1 MFKKALPFF
10 MIVETPLHAGSS
22 DALGVVDLPIQRE
35 RHTGFPKIES
45 SGLKG
50 SIREVFED
58 LRDIK
63 SNKWI
68 FDSVGKKFAQFPQIS
83 EKWEVEKNGEKEVK
97 SKSINGITYELTRF
111 EESVFLAFGPEE
123 GDAHAGALG
132 FTDARLL
139 LFPVKS
145 MKGVFAWI
153 TCPHILEKLKKEME
167 LAGISNLPSLPN
179 ENTVPHNCSLV
190 ISSNNIVLEEYTF
203 QVNRDEN
210 KNGNC
215 SKFAE
220 WLANNVFPKTN
231 GGKDPYKY
239 WREKMEKDIVTLT
252 DNDFRDFVNLS
263 TEVVARTKI
272 NNETG
277 TVQSGALFYEE
288 YLPQESIL
296 YSLAL
301 ASPIFKEKDSEKGI
315 FKQNGKNEEDL
326 VLEFFKAGLPE
337 VIQIGGNATIG
348 KGIVRTRVLEVKNG

>member
-10 MIVETPLHAGSS
+10 MIVETPLHAGSGS
-22 DALGVVDLPIQRE
+22 DLGIVDLPIQRE
-35 RHTGFPKIES
+35 RHTGFPKVES

-58 LRDIK
+58 LSEIK
-63 SNKWI
+63 INNHI
-68 FDSVGKKFAQFPQIS
+68 VNNDKKKVAMS
-83 EKWEVEKNGEKEVK
+83 
-97 SKSINGITYELTRF
+97 
-111 EESVFLAFGPEE
+111 LAFGPEE
-123 GDAHAGALG
+123 GDTHSGALG

-153 TCPHILEKLKKEME
+153 TCPHVLEKLKKEME
-167 LAGISNLPSLPN
+167 LAEISNMPALPN
-179 ENTVPHNCSLV
+179 KNTVPHNCSLI
-190 ISSNNIVLEEYTF
+190 ISDSNIVLEEYTF
-203 QVNRDEN
+203 SVSKETDANE
-210 KNGNC
+210 NC
-215 SKFAE
+215 STFAE
-220 WLANNVFPKTN
+220 WLANNIFPIAKD
-231 GGKDPYKY
+231 GKGPCAY
-239 WREKMEKDIVTLT
+239 WREKMKKDLVVLT
-252 DNDFRDFVNLS
+252 DDDFRDFVNLS

-277 TVQSGALFYEE
+277 TVQQGALFYEE
-288 YLPQESIL
+288 YLPQESVL

-301 ASPIFKEKDSEKGI
+301 ASPIFKEKDDEKGI

-348 KGIVRTRVLEVKNG
+348 KGIVRTRVLDVENGKNR